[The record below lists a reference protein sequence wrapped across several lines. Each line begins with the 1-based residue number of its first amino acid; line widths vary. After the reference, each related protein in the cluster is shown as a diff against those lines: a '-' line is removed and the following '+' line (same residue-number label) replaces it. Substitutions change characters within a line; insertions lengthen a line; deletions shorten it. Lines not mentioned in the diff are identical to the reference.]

1 MRYIKIEN
9 NSAVNY
15 TIEQLFNDDP
25 TAVIYAQSQM
35 PDEQLLAKYN
45 VYPLVTEP
53 MPQLAEDE
61 TAEEGT
67 PIFAQNEWH
76 QTWTVRKLTNNEV
89 QQIIDSRSTFV
100 AEGIDTSFFAND
112 LLQAQRYEHCKSC
125 SAFTAFKTCTECGCI
140 MPLKIRLASA
150 SCPLAKW

>member
-53 MPQLAEDE
+53 MPQLAEEE

-76 QTWTVRKLTNNEV
+76 QTWITRPLTEEE
-89 QQIIDSRSTFV
+89 IIDKLKQQEAIANTNLDDILANISEV
-100 AEGIDTSFFAND
+100 AE
-112 LLQAQRYEHCKSC
+112 
-125 SAFTAFKTCTECGCI
+125 
-140 MPLKIRLASA
+140 
-150 SCPLAKW
+150 